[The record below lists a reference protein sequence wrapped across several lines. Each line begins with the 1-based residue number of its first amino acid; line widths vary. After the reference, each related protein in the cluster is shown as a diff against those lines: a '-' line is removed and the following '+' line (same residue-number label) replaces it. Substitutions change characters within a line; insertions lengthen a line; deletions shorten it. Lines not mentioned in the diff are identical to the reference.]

1 MRWRLALLSVLLL
14 AHGPAAAEP
23 TLARHALGAL
33 PGVYRVST
41 AEPDGGGLA
50 FYTGAGYGYAASVF
64 GTDDT
69 HHRATGSFAASFG
82 PVSWLSLGLRMD
94 GRLDQHSEQIPRPD
108 GTTTEVTDDGLVG
121 DPRFLAQVRTSLDH
135 SWHLGGRLALW
146 FPGSEAPSLVL
157 GATTTDAL
165 ATLTFAPP
173 GGPLRLGLEAGFR
186 LDRSAESASNADALS
201 QADRLSLGVS
211 DSNAVLLG
219 AGATFRTGNVEILG
233 ELTWDVLVGANA
245 PSLRESPL
253 RLAAGVR
260 VPLLD
265 NLAAQI
271 VLESNL
277 ARLPTAAPGEPLV
290 PYEPRISMAVGLHYR
305 FGTPPRA
312 QPGSGDT
319 SDGPGRPGTPDAAKS
334 GVIHGRVQGAGGVA
348 VPSAVVTVASAS
360 AQPAAT
366 GDVAPAA
373 NPGSPALTPAFT
385 TEAAVDAEGRFRV
398 ADVPSGPVTVTARAE
413 GFEPVTRS
421 LTVEPGGEHEVDI
434 ALERALPPGQLRG
447 FVRSFG
453 GRPVAAT
460 LTIEPLGQTITA
472 GANGAF
478 EIDVAPGRYEVVIR
492 APGYREQRRSVTI
505 EEGGVLILNVD
516 LRRQK

>member
-14 AHGPAAAEP
+14 AHRPVAAEP

-41 AEPDGGGLA
+41 AEPDAGGLA
-50 FYTGAGYGYAASVF
+50 FYTGAGYGYAASIF
-64 GTDDT
+64 GTGTDDT
-69 HHRATGSFAASFG
+69 HHRATGAFAASFG

-94 GRLDQHSEQIPRPD
+94 GRFDQHSEQIPRPD
-108 GTTTEVTDDGLVG
+108 GTTTEVKDDGLVG
-121 DPRFLAQVRTSLDH
+121 DPRFLAQVRTALND
-135 SWHLGGRLALW
+135 SWHLGGRLSLW

-165 ATLTFAPP
+165 AALTFAPP
-173 GGPLRLGLEAGFR
+173 GGPLRLGFEAGFR
-186 LDRSAESASNADALS
+186 LDRSAESARDADALS

-219 AGATFRTGNVEILG
+219 AGATFRAGNVEILG
-233 ELTWDVLVGANA
+233 ELTWDVLVGADA

-260 VPLLD
+260 LPVLD

-271 VLESNL
+271 ILESNL

-290 PYEPRISMAVGLHYR
+290 PYEPRISVAVGLHYR
-305 FGTPPRA
+305 FGTPSRA
-312 QPGSGDT
+312 RPGSGDT
-319 SDGPGRPGTPDAAKS
+319 SDGPGRPGTRGAAQP
-334 GVIHGRVQGAGGVA
+334 GVIYGRVQGAGGVA

-360 AQPAAT
+360 AQPRASSDAT
-366 GDVAPAA
+366 PDVTTDAP
-373 NPGSPALTPAFT
+373 PAFK
-385 TEAAVDAEGRFRV
+385 TEATTDAEGRFRITG
-398 ADVPSGPVTVTARAE
+398 VPGGPVTVTARAE
-413 GFEPVTRS
+413 GFDPVTRS

-453 GRPVAAT
+453 GKPVAAT

-472 GANGAF
+472 GADGSF